1 MKRFLGLARVSS
13 REQERE
19 GFSLDVQV
27 DALNL
32 DAERRAG
39 KIIKLWRI
47 AETASKQDE
56 RKTFKE
62 LIAYAKKHAAEIDG
76 ILFYKIDRAARN
88 LFDYVELERL
98 EFEYKVPFFSV
109 TQPTENSPAG
119 HLMRRTLA
127 NMASF
132 YTEQQSVDVREGLA
146 RRVKEGWFIGMAP
159 YGYRNVRRA
168 GRGEVEVHP
177 ENGPKIRRIFL
188 LFAYHGLTLDSLIE
202 RLKTDGI
209 VYRPSTPIFPRSTL
223 HAILHDRAYIGEV
236 LHKGQW
242 HPGKHEPLVD
252 RPTWD
257 RVQAILGGHVY
268 RAHEMTY
275 AGELIECGH
284 CQHPITGEQ
293 KIKKTKQGDRAYNYY
308 RCARYNSP
316 GHPRTRLTEAELDR
330 QILALFDR
338 MRIDN
343 QEVRDWVVRVLRAR
357 TQDEQ
362 ETSREQR
369 ADLQRQLTQVI
380 AQQDRLLNLRL
391 LDEIDADTFAGKQTE
406 LRDRTARLKLQLD
419 ALDRNHD
426 ENADIAVKAFELS
439 QNLREK
445 WLVADFVAKRRI
457 LEIVCL
463 NLRLVD
469 VNLIP
474 EMRKPFDALVE
485 GLLNE
490 QSRDG
495 WI

>member
-1 MKRFLGLARVSS
+1 LFVGL
-13 REQERE
+13 
-19 GFSLDVQV
+19 
-27 DALNL
+27 
-32 DAERRAG
+32 
-39 KIIKLWRI
+39 
-47 AETASKQDE
+47 
-56 RKTFKE
+56 
-62 LIAYAKKHAAEIDG
+62 
-76 ILFYKIDRAARN
+76 
-88 LFDYVELERL
+88 
-98 EFEYKVPFFSV
+98 
-109 TQPTENSPAG
+109 
-119 HLMRRTLA
+119 
-127 NMASF
+127 
-132 YTEQQSVDVREGLA
+132 
-146 RRVKEGWFIGMAP
+146 AP
-159 YGYRNVRRA
+159 YGYRNVRRE
-168 GRGEVEVHP
+168 GRGQVEVHP
-177 ENGPKIRRIFL
+177 ENGPKIRRLFL
-188 LFAYHGLTLDSLIE
+188 LFAYHGLTLDALVE
-202 RLKTDGI
+202 RLKAEGI

-257 RVQAILGGHVY
+257 RVQDILGGHVY

-284 CQHPITGEQ
+284 CDHPITGEQ

-308 RCARYNSP
+308 RCARYNSA
-316 GHPRTRLTEAELDR
+316 GHPRTRLTERELDR

-362 ETSREQR
+362 EASREHR

-380 AQQDRLLNLRL
+380 GQQDRLLNLRL

-406 LRDRTARLKLQLD
+406 LRDRTARLKVQID
-419 ALDRNHD
+419 ALDRDHD

-469 VNLIP
+469 VNLVP
-474 EMRKPFDALVE
+474 EMRKPFDALAE
-485 GLLNE
+485 GFLNE
-490 QSRDG
+490 QSRG
-495 WI
+495 AGI